1 MLRNISCTF
10 DYRLDL
16 VVYLLL
22 LKISNGHSG
31 NFCEADVMNFSMK
44 LSAKRRFDVRS
55 KRNKQPSS
63 GVPTKVFQH

>member
-22 LKISNGHSG
+22 LKISNGHSS
-31 NFCEADVMNFSMK
+31 NFCEADVMDFSMK
-44 LSAKRRFDVRS
+44 LS
-55 KRNKQPSS
+55 
-63 GVPTKVFQH
+63 TKTREKI